1 MSVEPP
7 KSQASWPGALSHLS
21 LHLLPLTQ
29 LVDKLAML
37 YLPRSTAGSPARPL
51 EGGGGA
57 WIEMTI
63 LCSWWLHASQA
74 TLTRLSGS
82 HYYSSGDQ

>member
-29 LVDKLAML
+29 LVDKLVIYTCHVAQ
-37 YLPRSTAGSPARPL
+37 
-51 EGGGGA
+51 GGHQPDHWREVGEHPGK
-57 WIEMTI
+57 M
-63 LCSWWLHASQA
+63 
-74 TLTRLSGS
+74 S
-82 HYYSSGDQ
+82 HGLK